1 MFRDLLGRTVLVNTT
16 TGEAFRGSVVS
27 ATRDQVRL
35 SGVTVIGVDGRQ
47 GDADGFVRIPLHI
60 VTWVQEL

>member
-16 TGEAFRGSVVS
+16 TGEAFRGSVTSVS
-27 ATRDQVRL
+27 RDLVRL
-35 SGVTVIGVDGRQ
+35 SGVTVIGPDGSQ
-47 GDADGFVRIPLHI
+47 GLADGVVRIPLHI